1 MTGCLESRKG
11 LKIGPSPVQTGPGFR
26 FLGCFSYLAGIDI
39 GYFLK
44 DLHTSLVLVSGPKA
58 DFSRVY
64 GRYNKPGVTSGPI
77 PDLALA

>member
-1 MTGCLESRKG
+1 
-11 LKIGPSPVQTGPGFR
+11 
-26 FLGCFSYLAGIDI
+26 
-39 GYFLK
+39 
-44 DLHTSLVLVSGPKA
+44 LVLVSGPKA